1 MATRID
7 LLPNLVPPIA
17 QCLRKNF
24 LTPADSGTQNAP
36 TGLIAWDNGGGS
48 PRVGLPKERF

>member
-1 MATRID
+1 VATRID